1 MPGNNTKKGRVT
13 PVYYYYLFKSPNN
26 EEWTKYLND
35 LESLLFSIIVL
46 ENYLLICFLS
56 LF

>member
-35 LESLLFSIIVL
+35 LESLLISIIVL